1 MNCFVGKVSALTLR
15 VNFPGYQTLAP
26 WVITVIVPALSKY
39 GVQQALQCRAVI
51 DDFGDL
57 VPVTEFS

>member
-1 MNCFVGKVSALTLR
+1 MSFFIGQATALTLR
-15 VNFPGYQTLAP
+15 VNFPGFQTIAP

-39 GVQQALQCRAVI
+39 GVQNTLQCRAVI